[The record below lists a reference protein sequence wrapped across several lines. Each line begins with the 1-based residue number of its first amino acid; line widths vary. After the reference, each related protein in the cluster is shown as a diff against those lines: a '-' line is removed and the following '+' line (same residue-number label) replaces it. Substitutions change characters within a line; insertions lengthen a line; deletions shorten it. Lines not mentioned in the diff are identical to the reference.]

1 MKRAHLLAAA
11 AFAVTTSFAA
21 AELAGQGATAPPM
34 TPVLSGG
41 SFQQPAR
48 GEVIIEYGAPNTRRE
63 KDQVVTRVT
72 VKNVGT
78 APIARLTFTE
88 TWYAK
93 DNSVV
98 SANKGMINGLLQ
110 PGEIKE
116 MTISTPYDAKMN
128 APRQAFSHAN
138 GTVKPT
144 RVPKLDVPKETATA
158 ASTKK

>member
-1 MKRAHLLAAA
+1 MKRARLLAAA
-11 AFAVTTSFAA
+11 AFTVTTPFAA
-21 AELAGQGATAPPM
+21 AAMAGQGAQAPPM
-34 TPVLSGG
+34 TQVLAGKK
-41 SFQQPAR
+41 FVQPAR
-48 GEVIIEYGAPNTRRE
+48 GEVVIEYGAPSTRRE
-63 KDQVVTRVT
+63 KDMVVTRVT

-98 SANKGMINGLLQ
+98 TANKGVINGLLQ
-110 PGEIKE
+110 PDEIQE
-116 MTISTPYDAKMN
+116 MMISTPYNPKMN

-144 RVPKLDVPKETATA
+144 RVPKLEVPKPVAPGA
-158 ASTKK
+158 KP

>member
-11 AFAVTTSFAA
+11 AFAVTTMFAA
-21 AELAGQGATAPPM
+21 ATLAGQGAQAPPM
-34 TPVLSGG
+34 TQVLAGRK
-41 SFQQPAR
+41 FQQPAR
-48 GEVIIEYGAPNTRRE
+48 GEVIIEYGAPTTKRE
-63 KDQVVTRVT
+63 KDMVVTRVT

-98 SANKGMINGLLQ
+98 TANKGVINGLLQ
-110 PGEIKE
+110 PDEIQE
-116 MTISTPYDAKMN
+116 MEIRTPFNVKMN

-144 RVPKLDVPKETATA
+144 RVPKLEAPKAPA
-158 ASTKK
+158 AAPAAKK